1 MDTIGSTSAS
11 GSASAVRNKPRI
23 LVVDD
28 TPDSARVIRARL
40 HHAGMDCLT
49 AHDGKTALEIAAS
62 QPFDVILVDVSMPDM
77 DGYEVCEH
85 LKANDETRDVPVLF
99 LSGNPQSEDRQRG
112 FEVGGSDYIAK
123 PVDQV
128 ELFGKVQSV
137 LRVKQTLDNLKSQLE
152 AVEQQGQEQT
162 MLGQKLNS
170 LQQGMVSALW
180 QRIFGQ
186 LAGNI
191 AQDISAPLISAIGST
206 RLAMIEEKLPP
217 GMRERLN
224 LLEINLRQVNDK
236 IRRLLLVSQPSRQPH
251 IIYLSGLVE
260 DITELMKYDLRKNNV
275 EVTTRLDPACQWKG
289 MPSELS
295 RAIIYIFSN
304 AIEAVSGRE
313 DAQVT
318 IKLERSDARQYIRIA
333 DNGPGIPKSFN
344 DRLFDQSFTTKGP
357 PHTGA
362 GLYLANAIVKAANGA
377 IEFRSPAEK
386 TGTGTEFSINLPLN
400 VPVQA

>member
-1 MDTIGSTSAS
+1 MDTIGSSADS
-11 GSASAVRNKPRI
+11 GAASAVRTKPRI

-40 HHAGMDCLT
+40 HHAGMDCMT
-49 AHDGKTALEIAAS
+49 AHDGKTALELAAS
-62 QPFDVILVDVSMPDM
+62 QTFDVIIVDVSMPGM
-77 DGYEVCEH
+77 DGYEVCQH
-85 LKANDETRDVPVLF
+85 LKNNDETRDVPVLF

-112 FEVGGSDYIAK
+112 FEVGGNDYIAK
-123 PVDQV
+123 PVEQV
-128 ELFGKVQSV
+128 ELFGKVQGA
-137 LRVKQTLDNLKSQLE
+137 LRIKQTLDTLKEQLV
-152 AVEQQGQEQT
+152 AVEQQSQEQT
-162 MLGQKLNS
+162 LLGQKLNS

-191 AQDISAPLISAIGST
+191 AHDISAPLIAAISST

-217 GMRERLN
+217 GMRERLG
-224 LLEINLRQVNDK
+224 LLEINLRHVNDK

-251 IIYLSGLVE
+251 VMYLSGLVE
-260 DITELMKYDLRKNNV
+260 DITELMKYDLHKNEV
-275 EVTTRLDPACQWKG
+275 EVTTRLDPTCQWKG

-304 AIEAVSGRE
+304 AIEAVAGNE
-313 DAQVT
+313 GAQVT
-318 IKLERSDARQYIRIA
+318 VTVEHSEKRQYIRIA
-333 DNGPGIPKSFN
+333 DNGPGIPKAFF
-344 DRLFDQSFTTKGP
+344 DRIFDQSFTTKGP

-377 IEFRSPAEK
+377 IEFRSPAE
-386 TGTGTEFSINLPLN
+386 TTSTEFSINLPLN
-400 VPVQA
+400 VPVQG